1 MPRKF
6 DFVSPGISLSEIDES
21 IIEAETTDD
30 GLLIIGRTKAGPS
43 MQPTKVTNLRD
54 YLSIFGE
61 PISGK
66 GTTNNDIW
74 RDGNNQSPTYAAYA
88 AQAWLASETSPVT
101 VVRLLGNDS
110 DDQAAGYTKAGW
122 DMGGAALSTTHA
134 SNNTAYGLFI
144 LPSASYDT
152 SSDGTLAAIIYTNG
166 CAVTISGTLPDQTYS
181 ANNGGTATSS
191 AGTLIQSLTTGEGV
205 ANTFTLEI
213 RDSYSE
219 SSVVEKLTFH
229 FDPDKKDNYIRNV
242 LNTNP
247 LKTFSTNYGSANT
260 KKYFLGESFEEAV
273 QALNLGS
280 TAGKQWGILLPLVS
294 GSANMITHQS
304 EATAAKSGWII
315 NRDPTPQ
322 SNASDFQADQMK
334 KLFRFVALHE
344 GEWFQNNYY
353 VTIEDLKLGT
363 PTNPNS
369 TFSVNVRRASE
380 TGEVVEQFS
389 NCNLDE
395 SSDSFVA
402 KKVGNMYQTWNTTNL
417 VFDIAGDY
425 PNRSDFIR
433 IEMADDWKA
442 GIDDSY
448 MLPWGFFGPVRPKGF
463 SLTHGS
469 LGPQTL
475 NDFINSG
482 GSYTNAEITI
492 TAGDI
497 TDEAIISITGS
508 DGIKYVLD
516 FDSAVAPGASSGSF
530 DTNNLAKIGVNGLGA
545 TDSGSVG
552 ARILTVLQAI
562 PTNGVGFLNT
572 AVTNDGTAGSG
583 YILGVSASLYG
594 TALFSMTEAGD
605 TGNDIALGAVSAGTD
620 TDDNA
625 HVYVKGNATMAH
637 AGGDSTIFAKVGP
650 YMSASYTF
658 PRLKLTEQG
667 TNKSSANYRN
677 TDMFGVRHKFA
688 SKNEKGVYA
697 QRDYIDLLKFKG
709 GSVDL
714 HSTSNATEYSFVFT
728 LDEVVKDSSSGLY
741 YWASG
746 SHAVAGPADTRAE
759 TAGSGSSQLISDKV
773 RQFAVPLFG
782 GFDGLDVRLADP
794 FSSTVALDNKTESTS
809 YAYYTVS
816 KAIDMC
822 RSAESV
828 SFDVI
833 SMPGL
838 VNESLTNDLIKVA
851 EDRGDALAII
861 DLNDGYTETYENNG
875 TRAGGAIATVKT
887 NADSRDYNTSYAAT
901 YFPRVRIRDTIS
913 GNNDTLIAP
922 ASIAGLGALAFSDSN
937 AGAPWFAPAGF
948 NRGGLSQLGGQQG
961 PRVLSAWKQ
970 LSKSNRDELYQRNI
984 NPVARFP
991 SIGETVIF
999 GQKTLQQTKSALDR
1013 INVRRLMIYLKKR
1026 IGRVADTV
1034 LFDQNVQATWARFR
1048 GQADL
1053 ILRDIQSRLGIVQY
1067 KLVLDERTTT
1077 ADLVDQNI
1085 MYAKVFVMPA
1095 RAIEFIA
1102 IDFVVTKTGIEF

>member
-21 IIEAETTDD
+21 VIEAETTDD

-134 SNNTAYGLFI
+134 SNKTAYGLFVI
-144 LPSASYDT
+144 PSASAKST
-152 SSDGTLAAIIYTNG
+152 ANGTLAAILYTNG
-166 CAVTISGTLPDQTYS
+166 CALTLSGTLHDGIYS
-181 ANNGGTATSS
+181 DNNQGNATSS
-191 AGTLIQSLTTGEGV
+191 AGSLIQSLTTGEGV
-205 ANTFTLEI
+205 ANTFTLEV

-219 SSVVEKLTFH
+219 ESVVEKLTFH

-247 LKTFSTNYGSANT
+247 LKTFATNYGSANT

-280 TAGKQWGILLPLVS
+280 TAGKQYGLLLPLVS
-294 GSANMITHQS
+294 GSANMITHHQ

-322 SNASDFQADQMK
+322 SNASDFQSDQMK

-369 TFSVNVRRASE
+369 TFSVNIRRASE
-380 TGEVVEQFS
+380 TGEIVEQFS

-402 KKVGNMYQTWNTTNL
+402 KKIGNMYQTWNTTNL
-417 VFDIAGDY
+417 VFDISGDY

-463 SLTHGS
+463 SLAYGSKGAQVHGDVTNMDGGVVATAQVVYTT
-469 LGPQTL
+469 GPCADDCMLTVTASDGLRYQ
-475 NDFINSG
+475 IKAVGSG
-482 GSYTNAEITI
+482 GHSTAWTAPSGDLRTFSIDNTVATTHQTYADQVAVALGLIPGYNATNAVATV
-492 TAGDI
+492 TFSALNAGSHG
-497 TDEAIISITGS
+497 TFTWSEQG
-508 DGIKYVLD
+508 
-516 FDSAVAPGASSGSF
+516 
-530 DTNNLAKIGVNGLGA
+530 DTNNRQAP
-545 TDSGSVG
+545 GSV
-552 ARILTVLQAI
+552 T
-562 PTNGVGFLNT
+562 
-572 AVTNDGTAGSG
+572 S
-583 YILGVSASLYG
+583 
-594 TALFSMTEAGD
+594 
-605 TGNDIALGAVSAGTD
+605 GTD
-620 TDDNA
+620 VDDNA
-625 HVYVKGNATMAH
+625 HVYVKGNNSMPH
-637 AGGDSTIFAKVGP
+637 FGGDADEFVKLP
-650 YMSASYTF
+650 QEYSASITF

-677 TDMFGVRHKFA
+677 TDVFGVRHKFA

-728 LDEVVKDSSSGLY
+728 LDEVVKDSGSGLY
-741 YWASG
+741 YWSSG

-759 TAGSGSSQLISDKV
+759 TAGSGSAQLISDKV

-782 GFDGLDVRLADP
+782 GFDGLDVRIADP
-794 FSSTVALDNKTESTS
+794 FSSTVSLDNKTESTS

-838 VNESLTNDLIKVA
+838 INESLTNDLIKVA

-970 LSKSNRDELYQRNI
+970 LSKANRDELYQRNI

-1026 IGRVADTV
+1026 IGKVADTV